1 MIPSLDTLPAKPQR
15 IILHWTGGSYTPNA
29 VDRASYHYLI
39 DGNGEVHAAVPVERN
54 MVSPA
59 PPDRA
64 NHTLNFNTGSVG
76 VAFCAMGGKEV
87 REKGPYGKWPLKRAQ
102 VIAGCTFVAELL
114 DTWRMPC
121 TVDTVFTH
129 AEAQRIHGVKQNN
142 KWDIDVFPWS
152 PHLNPRECGS
162 MLRDWIAD
170 AMYKP
175 SYPFAD
181 VATVDLIQRPEVQ
194 PMALPTRPQI
204 PALPYTGHAESLN
217 RRSVARIANEHS
229 VHPDVAIESAPVL
242 AEILARF
249 RESLPL
255 VARQLVAGPLR
266 ALEDR
271 LRGL

>member
-1 MIPSLDTLPAKPQR
+1 MIPGLDTLPAKPQR

-29 VDRASYHYLI
+29 TDLRHYHYLVRG
-39 DGNGEVHAAVPVERN
+39 DGQIVPAMPVERN

-59 PPDRA
+59 APDRA
-64 NHTLNFNTGSVG
+64 NHTRNLNTGSVG
-76 VAFCAMGGKEV
+76 VAFCGMAGAK
-87 REKGPYGKWPLKRAQ
+87 EKGPYGNFPLKRGQ

-114 DTWRMPC
+114 DAWRMPC

-129 AEAQRIHGVKQNN
+129 SEAQRIHGVAQAG

-152 PHLNPRECGS
+152 PHLTPRECGS

-181 VATVDLIQRPEVQ
+181 CAVEDLIQRPEVK
-194 PMALPTRPQI
+194 PIALPTRPQI
-204 PALPYTGHAESLN
+204 PALPYTGHVESLN
-217 RRSVARIANEHS
+217 RRSVARIANEQS
-229 VHPDVAIESAPVL
+229 IHPDVAIESAPVL

-249 RESLPL
+249 RESLPFI
-255 VARQLVAGPLR
+255 ARQMVAGPLR

>member
-29 VDRASYHYLI
+29 TDLRHYHYLVRG
-39 DGNGEVHAAVPVERN
+39 DGQIVPAVPVERN

-64 NHTLNFNTGSVG
+64 NHTRNLNTGSVG
-76 VAFCAMGGKEV
+76 VAFCGMAGAK
-87 REKGPYGKWPLKRAQ
+87 EKGPYGNFPLKRGQ

-114 DTWRMPC
+114 DAWRMPC

-129 AEAQRIHGVKQNN
+129 AEAQRIHGVAQAG

-152 PHLNPRECGS
+152 PHLTPRECGS

-217 RRSVARIANEHS
+217 RRSVTRIANEHS
-229 VHPDVAIESAPVL
+229 IHPDVAIESAPVL

-249 RESLPL
+249 RESLPFIT
-255 VARQLVAGPLR
+255 RQMVAGPLR